1 MSKEDAADLLRPDI
15 LYHASHIA
23 VKRHNLTVHR
33 MVDSI
38 HIGDAV
44 AHPADRTDLTDR
56 NVDSIQISF
65 QNPDD
70 SLLCKEITRIRLFCQ
85 IL

>member
-44 AHPADRTDLTDR
+44 AHPADRTDLTG
-56 NVDSIQISF
+56 
-65 QNPDD
+65 
-70 SLLCKEITRIRLFCQ
+70 
-85 IL
+85 